1 MEKRISDFYLVCM
14 PKVEKSFLTF
24 IWKREIVIEGNANF
38 SLKSKYIFQNDLNRH
53 QNLLIMI
60 HLYLKSFYLLEIKL
74 CTLALYKKPK
84 EKQQKKI
91 SKAGKYKT
99 GKY

>member
-1 MEKRISDFYLVCM
+1 
-14 PKVEKSFLTF
+14 
-24 IWKREIVIEGNANF
+24 
-38 SLKSKYIFQNDLNRH
+38 
-53 QNLLIMI
+53 MI
-60 HLYLKSFYLLEIKL
+60 HLYFKSFYVIEIKL